1 MSGKDV
7 RGRRIGAAFIDLF
20 LYWALSFGL
29 FFLMADS
36 TQGAVFLDD
45 VNTHVTLGDK
55 TWYLEGSD
63 VGLLWLSDLGVALI
77 WFGLL
82 PGLTGWTPGK
92 LMTGLRVV
100 RGDGRLAGL
109 GRNLARPF
117 LWIADGFPYILPGL
131 VGFILILATKEH
143 RRVADFAAGT
153 YVVASDEVG
162 RAPTAAALPGGPAA
176 PPVPAT
182 AGGPPP
188 NWYADPGG
196 APQMRWW
203 DGMRWTDH
211 TRPPPPG

>member
-1 MSGKDV
+1 MARKDV
-7 RGRRIGAAFIDLF
+7 RGRRIGAGFIDLF

-36 TQGAVFLDD
+36 TEGAVFLDD
-45 VNTHVTLGDK
+45 VNTHVTIGDK

-63 VGLLWLSDLGVALI
+63 VGLLWLADLGLALI
-77 WFGLL
+77 WFGLV
-82 PGLTGWTPGK
+82 PGLTGWTLGK
-92 LMTGLRVV
+92 LMTGLRIV

-109 GRNLARPF
+109 GRNMGRPF
-117 LWIADGFPYILPGL
+117 LWIVDGFPYFLPGL

-143 RRVADFAAGT
+143 RRVADMATGT

-162 RAPTAAALPGGPAA
+162 RAPAAAALPGAAGA
-176 PPVPAT
+176 PPVPAV
-182 AGGPPP
+182 AGGPPA

-196 APQMRWW
+196 APQLRWW
-203 DGMRWTDH
+203 DGTRWTDH